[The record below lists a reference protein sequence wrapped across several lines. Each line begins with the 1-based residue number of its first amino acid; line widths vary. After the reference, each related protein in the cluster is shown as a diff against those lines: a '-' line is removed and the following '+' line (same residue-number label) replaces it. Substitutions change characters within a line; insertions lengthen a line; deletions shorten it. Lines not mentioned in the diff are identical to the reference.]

1 MQVFPKDA
9 LQVGEIDSS
18 DEEKQMEED
27 MMDKTSGKTEKD
39 TQIVSDLI
47 DGVNLIAGQNR
58 GFY

>member
-1 MQVFPKDA
+1 
-9 LQVGEIDSS
+9 
-18 DEEKQMEED
+18 MEED